1 MAIYSQEIYKL
12 VTAGLK
18 ELEESQLSGKIQKNP
33 VSETHFL
40 SAWVTK
46 AIKQQVFDRCV
57 IKTLMS
63 WQQQARS
70 MGKNAQLKQNFEHI
84 AEAYAGIRGDDG
96 KAMIITRDQV
106 QSLYQVLEQKGW
118 LVTTEFEVNRKV
130 THHTE
135 GQASLVVCVKQFRD
149 VFSIQDESTE
159 QVELAKPLSFYVRGS
174 AQELI
179 DTAFS
184 LGLLLFKVTDYK
196 SKVKYHGE
204 YVLYPHNNGAHLPEL
219 PTREM

>member
-40 SAWVTK
+40 SAWVTR
-46 AIKQQVFDRCV
+46 AIKQQAFDRCV
-57 IKTLMS
+57 VQTLMT

-84 AEAYAGIRGDDG
+84 AEAYEGVRGDDG

-106 QSLYQVLEQKGW
+106 QSLYQSLEQKGW
-118 LVTTEFEVNRKV
+118 MVTTEFEVTRKV

-149 VFSIQDESTE
+149 VFSIPDGST
-159 QVELAKPLSFYVRGS
+159 ELAKPLSLYVRGS
-174 AQELI
+174 AQEII

-204 YVLYPHNNGAHLPEL
+204 YILYPNNNGADLPEL